1 MKNDSSLL
9 WQMDISLSIVYDL
22 AKKSLFINVC
32 DMWLYLAELLFG
44 NKAEKL
50 PLAIKF
56 LSILLD
62 TSLSDRFHFMLIIF
76 L

>member
-9 WQMDISLSIVYDL
+9 WQTDIFLSIVYDL
-22 AKKSLFINVC
+22 AKKALFINVC
-32 DMWLYLAELLFG
+32 ALWLYLTELLFG
-44 NKAEKL
+44 KKAEKL